1 MHKGYDWF
9 IDDNPKI
16 KKRVA
21 KGRAEGRAEGR
32 VEGEMKALQATIITL
47 IKLRFPSLE
56 TLAQQKVAHINDV
69 KELNHMVA
77 QVTLA
82 SSEAEVREM
91 LGAPVA

>member
-21 KGRAEGRAEGR
+21 KGRAEGR

-56 TLAQQKVAHINDV
+56 TLAQQQVAHMNDV
-69 KELNHMVA
+69 KELNQMFA

-91 LGAPVA
+91 LGTPVA